1 MFIYIYICTN
11 MYLYVKQYVCLY
23 INKYLYIKKHIK
35 YILYFK
41 YKYID
46 INIVYN
52 FKIYVYIFNQYNI
65 FIYK

>member
-11 MYLYVKQYVCLY
+11 MYLYVKQYACLY

-35 YILYFK
+35 YILYF
-41 YKYID
+41 KYID